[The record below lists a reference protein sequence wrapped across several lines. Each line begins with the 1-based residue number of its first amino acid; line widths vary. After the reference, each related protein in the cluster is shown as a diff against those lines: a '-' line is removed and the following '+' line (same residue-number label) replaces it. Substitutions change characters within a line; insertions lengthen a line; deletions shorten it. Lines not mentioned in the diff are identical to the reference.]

1 MNTFAISC
9 PTDCTTGLTLPI
21 LPETYCQL
29 TPKRS
34 EIDLLVFKGADAG
47 PADMSSGSNWTG
59 LIDNTDATGDLMKYL
74 IGKGSVAAPETTITT
89 VARDQEVVTD
99 NVYTL
104 TYEVY
109 ELSDT
114 ATYAFLRTLQCG
126 SLKPNIYYG
135 RKGGFLYG
143 KQGTTDDGIEI
154 NSITVAMPKEAGKEA
169 IDKAILTIKWSATTD
184 PDRVVNPLTL

>member
-9 PTDCTTGLTLPI
+9 PTDCTTGLTLPV

-34 EIDLLVFKGADAG
+34 EIDLLIFKGADAG
-47 PADMSSGSNWTG
+47 PADMSVSANWTG
-59 LIDNTDATGDLMKYL
+59 KIDNTDNTGDLMKYL
-74 IGKGSVAAPETTITT
+74 IGKGSVAAPETTIVT
-89 VARDQEVVTD
+89 VARDEEVITD
-99 NVYTL
+99 RVYTL
-104 TYEVY
+104 TYEVS
-109 ELSDT
+109 ELSD
-114 ATYAFLRTLQCG
+114 ASTYAFLRTLQCG

-143 KQGTTDDGIEI
+143 KLGTTDDGIEI
-154 NSITVAMPKEAGKEA
+154 NSIKVDMPKEAGKEA
-169 IDKAILTIKWSATTD
+169 IDKAILTIKWSAITD

>member
-1 MNTFAISC
+1 MNTFAITC
-9 PTDCTTGLTLPI
+9 PTDCTTGLTLPV

-34 EIDLLVFKGADAG
+34 EIDLLIFKGADAG
-47 PADMSSGSNWTG
+47 PADMSNGSNWAS

-74 IGKGSVAAPETTITT
+74 VVKGSVAAAETTVTT
-89 VARDQEVVTD
+89 VARDQEVITEKA
-99 NVYTL
+99 YTL
-104 TYEVY
+104 SAELY

-143 KQGTTDDGIEI
+143 KVGTTDDGIAI
-154 NSITVAMPKEAGKEA
+154 DSITVDMPKEAGKEA
-169 IDKAILTIKWSATTD
+169 IDKAILTIKWSSRTD

>member
-1 MNTFAISC
+1 M
-9 PTDCTTGLTLPI
+9 TLPI

-29 TPKRS
+29 TAKRS
-34 EIDLLVFKGADAG
+34 EIDQLIFKGADAG
-47 PADMSSGSNWTG
+47 PADMSSALNWAT

-74 IGKGSVAAPETTITT
+74 IGKGSVAASEDTILT
-89 VARDQEVVTD
+89 VARDQEIVTD
-99 NVYTL
+99 RVYTL
-104 TYEVY
+104 TYEIT

-143 KQGTTDDGIEI
+143 KVGTTDDGIEV
-154 NSITVAMPKEAGKEA
+154 NSINVSMPKELGKEA
-169 IDKAILTIKWSATTD
+169 VDKAIITIKWSAMTD
-184 PDRVVNPLTL
+184 PDRVVNPLTI

>member
-1 MNTFAISC
+1 MNTFAITC

-21 LPETYCQL
+21 LPGTYCQL

-34 EIDLLVFKGADAG
+34 EIDQLIFKGADAG
-47 PADMSSGSNWTG
+47 PADMSSALNWAS
-59 LIDNTDATGDLMKYL
+59 LIDNTDNTGDLMKYL
-74 IGKGSVAAPETTITT
+74 VGKGSVAASEDTIIT

-99 NVYTL
+99 RVYTL

-109 ELSDT
+109 ELSDA

-143 KQGTTDDGIEI
+143 KQGTTDDGIVV
-154 NSITVAMPKEAGKEA
+154 NSINVSMPKEAGKEA
-169 IDKAILTIKWSATTD
+169 IDKAIITIKWSATTD
-184 PDRVVNPLTL
+184 PDRVVNPLTI

>member
-34 EIDLLVFKGADAG
+34 EIDQLIFKGADAG
-47 PADMSSGSNWTG
+47 PADMAVGANWTAM
-59 LIDNTDATGDLMKYL
+59 LDNTDATGDLMKYL
-74 IGKGSVAAPETTITT
+74 IGKCSIAASEDTIVT

-99 NVYTL
+99 RVYTL
-104 TYEVY
+104 TYEVT

-135 RKGGFLYG
+135 RKGAFLYG
-143 KQGTTDDGIEI
+143 KVGTTDDGIAI
-154 NSITVAMPKEAGKEA
+154 NSINVAMPKEAGKEA

-184 PDRVVNPLTL
+184 PDRVVNPLTI

>member
-9 PTDCTTGLTLPI
+9 PTDCTTGLTMPI
-21 LPETYCQL
+21 LPATYCQL

-34 EIDLLVFKGADAG
+34 EIDQLIFKGADAG
-47 PADMSSGSNWTG
+47 PADMSSALNWAT

-74 IGKGSVAAPETTITT
+74 IGKGSVAAPEDTIVT
-89 VARDQEVVTD
+89 VARDQEVISD
-99 NVYTL
+99 RVYTL
-104 TYEVY
+104 TYEVT

-143 KQGTTDDGIEI
+143 KNGTTDDGIEI
-154 NSITVAMPKEAGKEA
+154 NSISVAMPKEVGKEA
-169 IDKAILTIKWSATTD
+169 IDKAIITIKWSATTD
-184 PDRVVNPLTL
+184 PDRVVNPLTI